1 MAFRRPA
8 GRRVLGRWKPLDER
22 PTVTPSTGSSS
33 LIRRLRD
40 LERLR
45 DLRRLRDDR
54 GAVTAEYAVVIMA
67 AVAFA
72 GALTAVLRSGAV
84 QGMLSALVQRAL
96 NVG

>member
-22 PTVTPSTGSSS
+22 PTVTPSSGSTS
-33 LIRRLRD
+33 LIRRLRG
-40 LERLR
+40 LGRLC
-45 DLRRLRDDR
+45 DDR

-84 QGMLSALVQRAL
+84 QGMLSSLVQRAL